1 MAQVIDFNLNGEEY
15 QELGERCIESGNAEG
30 AITNFKKA
38 LELNERLFRASIS
51 LATLYAGLG
60 AHQISNKIL
69 FKALALKPDVDNEG
83 RIFYQLANNFLELG
97 DLEVVSYYM
106 RYFSD
111 DFDSEAFEA
120 KNPEEENFHVAY
132 PRGDD
137 YYEMLIERA
146 YRAVREKDF
155 DTALQYAREVDPR
168 SRAADAANHVILVC
182 YMMKNDIDR
191 VIDEAEFM
199 LEKSDSLAVRCTLAT
214 AYMMEDKIESAD
226 SVVVGIL
233 EKDYK
238 RVEDIL
244 LLLPL
249 LVNLNMHSEV
259 VKYTKRVLE
268 SLNLQPNTMMWLSQ
282 GLYNLGQKKEAA
294 KIMNRIKVIYGEYSP
309 AEFYLDLY
317 KTEPESV
324 EYNMNLPYA
333 ERIRRYKRI
342 EYYVKLDK
350 VDFEKSLKND
360 RELTSLIRWAF
371 IDGNEKIELMVL
383 NRLDFCQTAWVKD
396 FYRDILISP
405 NLSFEIMP
413 RILYSLLNRGF
424 TLDVE
429 IVAQDRFKDVSLCL
443 PDAFYCLP
451 VVFHDAVS
459 YAICDIIF
467 TDEDPTTYIER
478 LRKIVNSLVKIGA
491 DGRAVW
497 RDKNVEKIARLRSMR
512 TIVGVLLT
520 KVYEDD
526 PNPKEDNME
535 RYELSER
542 TFDKYYSIIFG
553 DENDDRKE

>member
-15 QELGERCIESGNAEG
+15 LELGERCIESGNAEG

>member
-15 QELGERCIESGNAEG
+15 LELGERCIESGNAEG

-38 LELNERLFRASIS
+38 LELNERLFMASIN

-69 FKALALKPDVDNEG
+69 YKALVLKPDLDSEG

-97 DLEVVSYYM
+97 ELEVVSYYM

-111 DFDSEAFEA
+111 DFDSEAFET

-155 DTALQYAREVDPR
+155 ETALQCAREVDPR
-168 SRAADAANHVILVC
+168 SRVADAANHVILVC

-191 VIDEAEFM
+191 VIDEARYM

-214 AYMMEDKIESAD
+214 AFMMEEKLESAD
-226 SVVVGIL
+226 SVVCGIL
-233 EKDYK
+233 EKDYQ

-282 GLYNLGQKKEAA
+282 GLYNLGQKKEAV

-342 EYYVKLDK
+342 EYFVKLDK
-350 VDFEKSLKND
+350 VDFEKALKND
-360 RELTSLIRWAF
+360 KELTSLIRWSF
-371 IDGNEKIELMVL
+371 IDGNEKIKLMVL
-383 NRLDFCQTAWVKD
+383 DRLDFCQTAWVKD

-413 RILYSLLNRGF
+413 RVLYSLLNHGF

-478 LRKIVNSLVKIGA
+478 LRKIVNSLVNIGA
-491 DGRAVW
+491 DGRALW
-497 RDKNVEKIARLRSMR
+497 RDKNVEKIARLRSVR
-512 TIVGVLLT
+512 TTVGVLLT

-526 PNPKEDNME
+526 PNPKEDNMQ

-542 TFDKYYSIIFG
+542 TFDKYYRIIFG
-553 DENDDRKE
+553 DENNDRQE